1 MGKEEKDDM
10 LLDMLQE
17 KDDLVVKLLYDKE
30 GYEKEFEYQ
39 RSLLKRERGRLCDSK
54 LNPSGYQRMAVK
66 IVQSQVE
73 RLKGLWYVYINKL
86 T

>member
-1 MGKEEKDDM
+1 MTWWMGKEEKDDM

-30 GYEKEFEYQ
+30 GYEKEFEHQ
-39 RSLLKRERGRLCDSK
+39 RTRLKRERGRLCDPK
-54 LNPSGYQRMAVK
+54 INPSGCKRMAGK

-73 RLKGLWYVYINKL
+73 L
-86 T
+86 